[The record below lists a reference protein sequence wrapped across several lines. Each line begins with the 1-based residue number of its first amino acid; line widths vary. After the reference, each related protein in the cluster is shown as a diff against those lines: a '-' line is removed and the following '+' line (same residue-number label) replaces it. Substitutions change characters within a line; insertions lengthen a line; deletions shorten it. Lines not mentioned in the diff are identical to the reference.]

1 MIILTVSTLTILR
14 YVHMSQQKSQCP
26 SQWSIW
32 KTNAFFPI
40 LYSHILATWDGKI
53 SFLKTLSRLYR
64 DEWWTSFVSLQEKL
78 CLKIRWR
85 VDSVVSER
93 DDGDRVGHS
102 GHRPRSARSLAQ
114 LPQDHAAQQNDDVSI
129 LSVSQPT
136 PISNILQIIP
146 NNRIS
151 ETNKHDVRL
160 ESDFFSM
167 PLTPEKIPRIM
178 NWWIKT
184 IVQVWFSYSMSTT
197 RKSGKWTEI
206 WLVMS

>member
-1 MIILTVSTLTILR
+1 MDLICI
-14 YVHMSQQKSQCP
+14 P
-26 SQWSIW
+26 SR
-32 KTNAFFPI
+32 
-40 LYSHILATWDGKI
+40 
-53 SFLKTLSRLYR
+53 KTLFENTLESWQCC
-64 DEWWTSFVSLQEKL
+64 EW
-78 CLKIRWR
+78 
-85 VDSVVSER
+85 ER
-93 DDGDRVGHS
+93 DDGDSVGHS